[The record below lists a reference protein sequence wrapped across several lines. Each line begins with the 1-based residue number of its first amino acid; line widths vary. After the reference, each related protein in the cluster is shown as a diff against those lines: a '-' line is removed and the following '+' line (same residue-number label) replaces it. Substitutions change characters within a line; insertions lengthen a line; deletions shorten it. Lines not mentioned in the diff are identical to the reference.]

1 MQIKKIIVSGVAVL
15 ALIGS
20 VSGVAMAAGTSTAP
34 KPATA
39 ETTAADTDNV
49 QQGDQTSPDVVG
61 QAKNSVEAA
70 GESSGEAAGESSS
83 ESDGPGGHAD
93 PAGQNVDHQFNG
105 EE

>member
-1 MQIKKIIVSGVAVL
+1 MQIKKILVPGVAVL

-20 VSGVAMAAGTSTAP
+20 VSGVAVAAGTSTAP
-34 KPATA
+34 TPATA
-39 ETTAADTDNV
+39 ETTAPDTDNV
-49 QQGDQTSPDVVG
+49 QQGDQTSPDVTG
-61 QAKNSVEAA
+61 QAENPGEAT
-70 GESSGEAAGESSS
+70 GESSGEAAGEGSS